1 MEHLISISLIINCLV
16 VFHLFKRI
24 ERLEKPKTISFD
36 KFQKLKLF
44 YENHYKTSDMREWA
58 ELSNEDIWKLSNTSE
73 FLSHD
78 LDLAKKDFKNTFA
91 KTFLGRKIQK
101 TVDWL
106 ARLLA

>member
-16 VFHLFKRI
+16 IFHLFKRI
-24 ERLEKPKTISFD
+24 EKLEKPKSISFD

-44 YENHYKTSDMREWA
+44 YETHYKTSDMREWS

-73 FLSHD
+73 FISYD
-78 LDLAKKDFKNTFA
+78 LDLAKEDFKNTFT
-91 KTFLGRKIQK
+91 KTSLGRKIQK

-106 ARLLA
+106 ARFLA